1 MSQDEIRKLVG
12 GYATGTLTEAERQAL
27 FDAALDDQDL
37 FDELARE
44 QSLKELLDSPGAR
57 TRLTAVLAP
66 PEPRWS
72 ANRLRLAIA
81 GTLAAGLAI
90 ALGIV
95 LVVRKPHTEDF
106 AAVTKTESRP
116 ALGSSRVG

>member
-12 GYATGTLTEAERQAL
+12 GYATGTLTEAERKAL

-66 PEPRWS
+66 PEPKWSDESPSVSHRWS
-72 ANRLRLAIA
+72 ACGGVRNRVRSRA
-81 GTLAAGLAI
+81 GGPQAA
-90 ALGIV
+90 
-95 LVVRKPHTEDF
+95 H
-106 AAVTKTESRP
+106 
-116 ALGSSRVG
+116 